1 MPFELRVSFSAQYID
16 FDKYVGE
23 LQRGLRQLMRQ
34 TANLYYKAL
43 IFRLPVDTGFLAGSF
58 APIAKAAGFSPT
70 SIVPDPKGQRRNIYT
85 HFGNRR
91 TPKNPSTGTEYVTSE
106 DQILTEITD
115 GETRLRLIFYF
126 NNEIRYYPINDLYKG
141 FSIGKGFTAQATRAA
156 IAFLEANIDKVLPA
170 AISKSILQQ
179 LISYRPGQPPQRIR
193 VRS

>member
-1 MPFELRVSFSAQYID
+1 MPFEIRMSFAAQFID
-16 FDKYVGE
+16 FDNYVGE
-23 LQRGLRQLMRQ
+23 LQRGLRRLMRQ

-58 APIAKAAGFSPT
+58 APIPRAAGFSPQT
-70 SIVPDPKGQRRNIYT
+70 IVPDPKGQRRNIYT

-91 TPKNPSTGTEYVTSE
+91 TLKNPTSGLEYVTKE
-106 DQILTEITD
+106 DEILTEITD
-115 GETRLRLIFYF
+115 GRTRLRLIFYF

-156 IAFLEANIDKVLPA
+156 LAFLEANIDKVLPA
-170 AISKSILQQ
+170 AINRSIRQQ